1 MLIRSA
7 LVPSAQNPSMPP
19 IEIPFLQFPGLS
31 RINGIR
37 HAVYTRNG
45 GTSRPPFESLNVSH
59 AVGDNPDHVV
69 ANLQRTRQAFGAPS
83 LQGMNQVHGARVH
96 MLELA
101 KDTDLQEDAPCAD
114 AMVTNLTGIALM
126 VKQAD
131 CQAVILVEPVKKAIA
146 VIHCG
151 WRGNVANLPAK
162 VVERMTSS
170 LDCSAAEMRAAIGP
184 SLGPCC
190 AEFTSHETLFPAH
203 FRRFMVRRN
212 HFDLWELSRM
222 QLLEAG
228 LKKDRIEI
236 AGICTRCRTDL
247 FFSYRGEGATGR
259 FATLVMLE
267 PLNLEPL
274 RAGNG

>member
-1 MLIRSA
+1 
-7 LVPSAQNPSMPP
+7 
-19 IEIPFLQFPGLS
+19 
-31 RINGIR
+31 
-37 HAVYTRNG
+37 
-45 GTSRPPFESLNVSH
+45 
-59 AVGDNPDHVV
+59 
-69 ANLQRTRQAFGAPS
+69 
-83 LQGMNQVHGARVH
+83 MNQVHGARVH
-96 MLELA
+96 MLELV

-267 PLNLEPL
+267 P
-274 RAGNG
+274 